1 MSHISGISNVVT
13 PEAVKTVLNR
23 LGLTEIPAHLMSLL
37 PLLAWADPD
46 SVDWERVKT
55 LDEEWV
61 RQLWAQVMYEST
73 HKTEEGIKNGNGG
86 FSKLKAVISDLFDFD
101 APQDMWRWRKVSEV
115 AEQLNDFVH
124 PQMSAAQI
132 NKILRSLTEDDSR
145 LQIRNRAGV
154 RMYLLPPLAV

>member
-1 MSHISGISNVVT
+1 MAKH
-13 PEAVKTVLNR
+13 EAT
-23 LGLTEIPAHLMSLL
+23 LGRNH
-37 PLLAWADPD
+37 
-46 SVDWERVKT
+46 SVWFMFEYR
-55 LDEEWV
+55 
-61 RQLWAQVMYEST
+61 SPF
-73 HKTEEGIKNGNGG
+73 KNGNGG